1 MKIEVS
7 NGEIVDKFTILEI
20 KLRNSDSDQKSKQI
34 TKEMMYLSP
43 IVEELNVPSELI
55 DGLRDVNQTLWNVE
69 DELRVHESDNN
80 FDEEFVRLARLV
92 YHVNDIRFSF
102 KSEINKITNSDLTE
116 EKILP
121 QYTGIQ

>member
-34 TKEMMYLSP
+34 AKEMMYLSP

-92 YHVNDIRFSF
+92 YHANDIRFSF

-121 QYTGIQ
+121 KYT

>member
-34 TKEMMYLSP
+34 AKEMMYLSP

>member
-34 TKEMMYLSP
+34 SKEMMYLSP

>member
-34 TKEMMYLSP
+34 AKEMMYLSP

-55 DGLRDVNQTLWNVE
+55 DGLRDVN
-69 DELRVHESDNN
+69 HEPPHDAPLSYVLHDVNLCAPR
-80 FDEEFVRLARLV
+80 DVR
-92 YHVNDIRFSF
+92 HV
-102 KSEINKITNSDLTE
+102 
-116 EKILP
+116 
-121 QYTGIQ
+121 

>member
-34 TKEMMYLSP
+34 AKEMMYLSP
-43 IVEELNVPSELI
+43 IVEDLNVPSELI
-55 DGLRDVNQTLWNVE
+55 DGLRDVNQKLWNVE
-69 DELRVHESDNN
+69 DELRVHESDSN

-92 YHVNDIRFSF
+92 YHTNDKRFAF
-102 KSEINKITNSDLTE
+102 
-116 EKILP
+116 
-121 QYTGIQ
+121 

>member
-34 TKEMMYLSP
+34 AKEMMYLSP
-43 IVEELNVPSELI
+43 IVEDLNVPSELI
-55 DGLRDVNQTLWNVE
+55 DGLRDVNQKLWNVE

-92 YHVNDIRFSF
+92 YHTNDKRFAF
-102 KSEINKITNSDLTE
+102 KSEITKITNSDLTE

-121 QYTGIQ
+121 KYT

>member
-1 MKIEVS
+1 MS

-34 TKEMMYLSP
+34 AKEMMYLSP
-43 IVEELNVPSELI
+43 IVEDLNVPSELI
-55 DGLRDVNQTLWNVE
+55 DGLRDVNQKLWNVE
-69 DELRVHESDNN
+69 DELRVHESDSN

-92 YHVNDIRFSF
+92 YHTNDKRFAF

-121 QYTGIQ
+121 KYT

>member
-34 TKEMMYLSP
+34 AKEMMYLSP
-43 IVEELNVPSELI
+43 IVEELNVPSDLI

-92 YHVNDIRFSF
+92 YHTNDIRFSF
-102 KSEINKITNSDLTE
+102 KSKINKITNSDLTE

-121 QYTGIQ
+121 KYK